1 MFFSCPARPT
11 MFGVMKAPSG
21 RPLAVASTAARA
33 SLKLFVAACAA
44 LFSYYMF
51 YWVTSKFSDTFATV
65 YATWNIVYPY
75 GGAPGLRVRW
85 RAHGARHGMLSRN
98 RRRTGG
104 HPFADHPGIHHGPP
118 CYLPAHQAASLPP
131 SLACSPVPGPR
142 TRPIRHVHRHH
153 AVAANAGGS
162 TGHPPAEEHPEWLR

>member
-1 MFFSCPARPT
+1 MFFPCPARPT
-11 MFGVMKAPSG
+11 MFGAMKAPSG

-44 LFSYYMF
+44 MFSYYMF

-104 HPFADHPGIHHGPP
+104 HPFADHPGIHHGAPM
-118 CYLPAHQAASLPP
+118 LPAGP
-131 SLACSPVPGPR
+131 SSCITAPVPGLQPS
-142 TRPIRHVHRHH
+142 TRPSH
-153 AVAANAGGS
+153 S
-162 TGHPPAEEHPEWLR
+162 THTTRSPSPCCGCQCWRQHWPPSC